1 MLAPSLF
8 GLGVLLAL
16 AVGGASALLAIKI
29 QLPNLDLTRPY
40 LLEVVFEL
48 FVLLNSNFL
57 HLLLELVD
65 SLKVLLLHCLKVL
78 VHFKVLLRNIIL
90 KLLTVSLMILR
101 QEIQLSD
108 QQIVVFSYF
117 EKLVLILLYLLL
129 TGFYLLQVGQIYYFL

>member
-1 MLAPSLF
+1 M
-8 GLGVLLAL
+8 LAL